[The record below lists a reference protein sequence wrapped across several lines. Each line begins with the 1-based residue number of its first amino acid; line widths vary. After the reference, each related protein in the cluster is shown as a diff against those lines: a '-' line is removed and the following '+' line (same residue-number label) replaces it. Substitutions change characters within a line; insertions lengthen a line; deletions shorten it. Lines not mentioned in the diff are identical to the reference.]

1 LAFLLRRGEEN
12 GRLGRADGTDLA
24 PSEADGLEDIVH
36 LQRVDS
42 RMQLLDLGKHSV
54 ELRFVRR
61 MREAVVEARSIT
73 MVDSETD
80 GAAVVESIEDSAV
93 GKVGGEATLLEHLAR
108 EGSENVM
115 EGFVEEHC
123 LGDEAMRR

>member
-1 LAFLLRRGEEN
+1 
-12 GRLGRADGTDLA
+12 
-24 PSEADGLEDIVH
+24 
-36 LQRVDS
+36 
-42 RMQLLDLGKHSV
+42 MQLLDLGKHRV

-61 MREAVVEARSIT
+61 MREAVIEALAIT

-108 EGSENVM
+108 EGGENVM

-123 LGDEAMRR
+123 LR

>member
-42 RMQLLDLGKHSV
+42 RMQLLDLGKDSV

-61 MREAVVEARSIT
+61 M
-73 MVDSETD
+73 
-80 GAAVVESIEDSAV
+80 
-93 GKVGGEATLLEHLAR
+93 
-108 EGSENVM
+108 
-115 EGFVEEHC
+115 
-123 LGDEAMRR
+123 

>member
-1 LAFLLRRGEEN
+1 
-12 GRLGRADGTDLA
+12 
-24 PSEADGLEDIVH
+24 
-36 LQRVDS
+36 
-42 RMQLLDLGKHSV
+42 MQLLDLGKHSV

-61 MREAVVEARSIT
+61 MREAVVEARAIT

-93 GKVGGEATLLEHLAR
+93 GKVGGDTTLLEHLAR
-108 EGSENVM
+108 EGGEDVM

-123 LGDEAMRR
+123 LGDEAIGD